1 MWEPVESVVYMKT
14 LIGHGVIWGRSESD
28 LAYFDWMDQGGVL
41 GNSRQGGSARAPG
54 RAQRLARGHRAPE
67 TWGAMAGVACLG
79 KAADADEWCDSG
91 LGSLGPDA
99 AAPGGPGLGAELG
112 PGLSWAPLV
121 FGYVTEDGDT

>member
-1 MWEPVESVVYMKT
+1 M
-14 LIGHGVIWGRSESD
+14 
-28 LAYFDWMDQGGVL
+28 
-41 GNSRQGGSARAPG
+41 GNSPRAE
-54 RAQRLARGHRAPE
+54 APE
-67 TWGAMAGVACLG
+67 LKAEPSDRRAAAGAPEASGAMAGVACLG

>member
-1 MWEPVESVVYMKT
+1 MSN
-14 LIGHGVIWGRSESD
+14 
-28 LAYFDWMDQGGVL
+28 LAHSDWMSQGECWGIP
-41 GNSRQGGSARAPG
+41 RRAE
-54 RAQRLARGHRAPE
+54 APE
-67 TWGAMAGVACLG
+67 LQAEPRDWRAAAGAPEASGAMAGVACLG

>member
-1 MWEPVESVVYMKT
+1 M
-14 LIGHGVIWGRSESD
+14 
-28 LAYFDWMDQGGVL
+28 
-41 GNSRQGGSARAPG
+41 
-54 RAQRLARGHRAPE
+54 
-67 TWGAMAGVACLG
+67 G
-79 KAADADEWCDSG
+79 KAAEADEWCDSG

>member
-1 MWEPVESVVYMKT
+1 M
-14 LIGHGVIWGRSESD
+14 
-28 LAYFDWMDQGGVL
+28 
-41 GNSRQGGSARAPG
+41 
-54 RAQRLARGHRAPE
+54 
-67 TWGAMAGVACLG
+67 G
-79 KAADADEWCDSG
+79 KAADAEEWCDSG

>member
-1 MWEPVESVVYMKT
+1 M
-14 LIGHGVIWGRSESD
+14 GRSVGD
-28 LAYFDWMDQGGVL
+28 LACSDWVDQGACRGIPC
-41 GNSRQGGSARAPG
+41 RAE
-54 RAQRLARGHRAPE
+54 APE
-67 TWGAMAGVACLG
+67 LQQSPATGPRPRGPETRRAMAGVVCLG

-99 AAPGGPGLGAELG
+99 APPGGPGLGAELG

>member
-1 MWEPVESVVYMKT
+1 M
-14 LIGHGVIWGRSESD
+14 
-28 LAYFDWMDQGGVL
+28 
-41 GNSRQGGSARAPG
+41 GNFPQGGSARAPG
-54 RAQRLARGHRAPE
+54 RAQRQAGGRGAPE
-67 TWGAMAGVACLG
+67 AWGAMAGVACLG
-79 KAADADEWCDSG
+79 KATEVDEWCDSG

>member
-1 MWEPVESVVYMKT
+1 MCS
-14 LIGHGVIWGRSESD
+14 LGHSD
-28 LAYFDWMDQGGVL
+28 WVSQGGVL
-41 GNSRQGGSARAPG
+41 GNSPQGGSAGASGKASYRRAAAG
-54 RAQRLARGHRAPE
+54 APE
-67 TWGAMAGVACLG
+67 ASGAMAGVACLG
-79 KAADADEWCDSG
+79 KAAEADEWCDSG

>member
-1 MWEPVESVVYMKT
+1 MSQGAY
-14 LIGHGVIWGRSESD
+14 WGIPRRAE
-28 LAYFDWMDQGGVL
+28 
-41 GNSRQGGSARAPG
+41 APG
-54 RAQRLARGHRAPE
+54 LKAEPSGKRAAAAAPE
-67 TWGAMAGVACLG
+67 ASGAMAGVACLG
-79 KAADADEWCDSG
+79 KAADVDEWCDSG

>member
-1 MWEPVESVVYMKT
+1 MVRGRGAYSLPHSDWINQGEC
-14 LIGHGVIWGRSESD
+14 WGIPRRAE
-28 LAYFDWMDQGGVL
+28 
-41 GNSRQGGSARAPG
+41 APG
-54 RAQRLARGHRAPE
+54 LQAELSYRRAAAGTPE
-67 TWGAMAGVACLG
+67 ASGAMAGVACLG
-79 KAADADEWCDSG
+79 KVAEADEWCDSG

>member
-1 MWEPVESVVYMKT
+1 MDESGGSV
-14 LIGHGVIWGRSESD
+14 GEFPAGRKLE
-28 LAYFDWMDQGGVL
+28 
-41 GNSRQGGSARAPG
+41 NSRQSPATGGLPLG
-54 RAQRLARGHRAPE
+54 APE
-67 TWGAMAGVACLG
+67 ASGAMAGVACLG
-79 KAADADEWCDSG
+79 KAADTDEWCDSG

>member
-1 MWEPVESVVYMKT
+1 MDDP
-14 LIGHGVIWGRSESD
+14 GGRVGEFP
-28 LAYFDWMDQGGVL
+28 AGRKRQ
-41 GNSRQGGSARAPG
+41 NSRQSPATGGQPLGS
-54 RAQRLARGHRAPE
+54 PE
-67 TWGAMAGVACLG
+67 ALGAMAGVACLG

>member
-1 MWEPVESVVYMKT
+1 M
-14 LIGHGVIWGRSESD
+14 
-28 LAYFDWMDQGGVL
+28 
-41 GNSRQGGSARAPG
+41 
-54 RAQRLARGHRAPE
+54 
-67 TWGAMAGVACLG
+67 GAMAGVACLG

-99 AAPGGPGLGAELG
+99 AAPGGPGLGSELG

>member
-1 MWEPVESVVYMKT
+1 MSQGECWGIPRRAEAPVLQGEP
-14 LIGHGVIWGRSESD
+14 RD
-28 LAYFDWMDQGGVL
+28 
-41 GNSRQGGSARAPG
+41 RRAAAG
-54 RAQRLARGHRAPE
+54 APE
-67 TWGAMAGVACLG
+67 ASGAMAGVACLG

-99 AAPGGPGLGAELG
+99 AAPGGPGLGPELG